1 MKRRTRPTTTTRRRL
16 LQALGMGAVAAP
28 WVPWLPSAADGGPSP
43 RRLLVVHFAHGVAQ
57 DRWRPSGPDR
67 GSIGEAPWSPG
78 ESLVGLAGFRDRLV
92 QVEGL
97 ANTVG
102 RAQVG
107 DVHNVALG
115 TLLTAT
121 ALAADQGAGGHYLPG
136 GPSLDQRVGEQLVAA
151 AGSDAPPYTAL
162 QFGVRTQGFALAA
175 ADRGVPLRADDDP
188 GAVYRR
194 LFGELALDPD
204 ARAALQAARAD
215 AREHARRRLDALGA
229 GLGAEDRRALE
240 RHATALD
247 ALEAR
252 VAQAH
257 VPPSTCVLPLEP
269 TAVDH
274 PSHPD
279 DLDVPTLVDATQDL
293 VVASLACDLTRVAT
307 VQWGSSGNDGLRHAW
322 QGIDA
327 DYHSVAH
334 LANGDDPVA
343 HGQLAASNRWYV
355 ERFAALLAA
364 LDAVDEGDG
373 TLLDHT
379 TCVLLSGLS
388 VVHDMGALPVVVV
401 GGGIA
406 GDRAVTYDDASIT
419 GLWLALAQHVGA
431 MGLESFGDPDHD
443 HGPLTGLW

>member
-1 MKRRTRPTTTTRRRL
+1 VTRPMTTRRRL
-16 LQALGMGAVAAP
+16 LRALGMGAVAAP

-43 RRLLVVHFAHGVAQ
+43 RRLLVVHFAHGVAR
-57 DRWRPSGPDR
+57 DRWRPSSG
-67 GSIGEAPWSPG
+67 GGGTGEVPWSPG
-78 ESLVGLAGFRDRLV
+78 ESLVALTGFRDRLV
-92 QVEGL
+92 QIEGL
-97 ANTVG
+97 ANAVG

-136 GPSLDQRVGEQLVAA
+136 GPSFDQRVGELLVAG
-151 AGSDAPPYTAL
+151 AGAEAPPYASL

-204 ARAALQAARAD
+204 ARAERQAARSE
-215 AREHARRRLDALGA
+215 ARDHARRRLDTLRV
-229 GLGAEDRRALE
+229 GLGAQDRDALD
-240 RHATALD
+240 RHAAALD

-252 VAQAH
+252 VAQART
-257 VPPSTCVLPLEP
+257 PPPTCVLPVEP
-269 TAVDH
+269 TPIDH
-274 PSHPD
+274 PSLPD
-279 DLDVPTLVDATQDL
+279 DLDVPTLVEATQDL
-293 VVASLACDLTRVAT
+293 VVAALACDMTRVAT

-334 LANGDDPVA
+334 LANGEDPVA

-355 ERFAALLAA
+355 EQFAALLAA
-364 LDAVDEGDG
+364 LDAIDEGDG

-388 VVHDMGALPVVVV
+388 VVHDMGELPVVVV
-401 GGGIA
+401 GGGGA
-406 GDRAVTYDDASIT
+406 GDRTVAYDDASIT
-419 GLWLALAQHVGA
+419 GLWLALAQRVGA
-431 MGLESFGDPDHD
+431 DDLEHFGDPDHD
-443 HGPLTGLW
+443 LGPLTGLW